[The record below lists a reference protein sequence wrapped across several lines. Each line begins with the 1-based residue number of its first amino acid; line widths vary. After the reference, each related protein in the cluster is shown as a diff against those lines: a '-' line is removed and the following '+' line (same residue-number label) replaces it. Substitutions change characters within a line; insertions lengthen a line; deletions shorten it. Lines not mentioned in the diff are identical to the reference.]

1 MGEIRPFLPEHV
13 PAVADL
19 HLKVMRGRP
28 GRAGK
33 TLENYFHEMFFSNPW
48 ISEEF
53 PSLVY
58 MDKGELV
65 GFLGILPRTMD
76 FNGKPIR
83 VAVGAQYM
91 VDRERHRGLAGLE
104 LRRRFFQGPQDLS
117 FEDGAGEANHIVWT
131 AAGGLPAQLY
141 AFNWLRV
148 LRPLGTARSFVDRAQ
163 GAARWAG
170 KICLVGA
177 GPIDFLLSKV
187 PHSPF
192 GPPQAAYV
200 SRQVSVDALFER
212 IQAIGWREPLKPAY
226 DLQSFR
232 WLMSQIALGDSREQV
247 RMACVEASD
256 GDPCGW
262 YAYTLQP
269 DGAASL
275 LQIGVRRRDQFD
287 AVLLA
292 LFQDAWQQGAV
303 FVKGQAIP
311 QFLVNLTNQQ
321 CLFRQTNT
329 SVLIHSRDRELL
341 DTILRGK
348 AALSRLDGES
358 WMRFGSVDSAR

>member
-1 MGEIRPFLPEHV
+1 MGEIRAFLPEHV

-28 GRAGK
+28 ARAGK
-33 TLENYFHEMFFSNPW
+33 ALEAYFHLMFFESPW
-48 ISEEF
+48 VSEEF
-53 PSLVY
+53 PSMVY
-58 MDKGELV
+58 MDKGQLV
-65 GFLGILPRTMD
+65 GFLGVIPRTME

-104 LRRRFFQGPQDLS
+104 LRRRFFEGPQDLS
-117 FEDGAGEANHIVWT
+117 FEDGAGEGNHIVWT
-131 AAGGLPAQLY
+131 AAGGLAAQLY
-141 AFNWLRV
+141 SFNWLRA
-148 LRPLGTARSFVDRAQ
+148 LRPLGTVRSFIGRAE

-170 KICLVGA
+170 RA
-177 GPIDFLLSKV
+177 GLIAASPIDFLVSKV

-192 GPPQAAYV
+192 GVPSSPCS
-200 SRQVSVDALFER
+200 SRQVDVDAFFER
-212 IQAIGWREPLKPAY
+212 IQAMGWRETLKPAY
-226 DLQSFR
+226 DLPSFR
-232 WLMSQIALGDSREQV
+232 WLMSQIAVGDAGERL
-247 RMACVEASD
+247 RMACVDASN

-262 YAYTLQP
+262 YAYTLHP

-292 LFQDAWQQGAV
+292 LFRDAWQQGAA

-311 QFLVNLTNQQ
+311 QFLVNLTNRQ
-321 CLFRQTNT
+321 CLFRQANTN
-329 SVLIHSRDRELL
+329 VLFHSRDPELA
-341 DTILRGK
+341 DAILRGK

-358 WMRFGSVDSAR
+358 WMRFGSIDPAA